1 MNFKF
6 NGERET
12 FYIQINVR
20 KARPVCERFF
30 KTEQRDVGKK
40 GGIITTKVR
49 QECER
54 GPL

>member
-12 FYIQINVR
+12 FYIQINVS

-40 GGIITTKVR
+40 KEESLLQKSDTYKGV
-49 QECER
+49 
-54 GPL
+54 